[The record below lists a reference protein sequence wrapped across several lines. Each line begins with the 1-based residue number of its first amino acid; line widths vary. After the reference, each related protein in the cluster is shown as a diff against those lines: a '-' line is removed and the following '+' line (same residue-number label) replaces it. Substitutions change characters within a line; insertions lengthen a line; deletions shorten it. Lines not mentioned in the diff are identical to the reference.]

1 MLGYIAEKISARY
14 NVKKIH
20 IISITALAAAAAAVP
35 LVIKRRR
42 QKKNNVSPEDIRIS
56 VTPVT
61 DFKDKD
67 HLIFCDETNLSRR
80 LINLDNTINMR
91 DIGGYT
97 GLEGRKTKWGRVI
110 RSEALCHLS
119 DSDFDALAK
128 MGIKHVYDFR
138 DADKAQKTNE
148 RIPDGADYT
157 NLPVLEGLDIDI
169 KDVDFAHDPKAI
181 DKFFRKVYTLQV
193 TDKAPQYA
201 VVLKTLT
208 DEKETPILYHCT
220 NGKDRTG
227 FMTALILLICG
238 VPEETII
245 SDYTLTNLTF
255 DEAYDKL
262 GDIASENLNKNASF
276 NIPKIKLHD
285 FFGVDPNWIKIQ
297 LDYIRDNYQNVD
309 NYLIK
314 NTDLTK
320 ADLDAIRETMLEPI
334 Q

>member
-1 MLGYIAEKISARY
+1 M
-14 NVKKIH
+14 KKIH
-20 IISITALAAAAAAVP
+20 IVSITALAAAAAAVP
-35 LVIKRRR
+35 FIIKRRNK
-42 QKKNNVSPEDIRIS
+42 KKNAQQNAFRIG

-80 LINLDNTINMR
+80 LIKLENTINMR

-97 GLEGRKTKWGRVI
+97 GLDGRKTKWGRVI
-110 RSEALCHLS
+110 RSEELCHLS
-119 DSDFDALAK
+119 DNDFDALAK
-128 MGIKHVYDFR
+128 MGVKHVYDFR
-138 DADKAQKTNE
+138 DADKAKKTNE
-148 RIPDGADYT
+148 RVPDGADYT
-157 NLPVLEGLDIDI
+157 NLPVLEGLDIDL
-169 KDVDFAHDPKAI
+169 KDVDFINDPKAI
-181 DKFFRKVYTLQV
+181 DKFFQKVYKFQV

-201 VVLKTLT
+201 VVLKALT
-208 DEKETPILYHCT
+208 DEKQTPILYHCT

-262 GDIASENLNKNASF
+262 GDIASENLNQNAPF
-276 NIPKIKLHD
+276 AIPKIKLHD
-285 FFGVDPNWIKIQ
+285 FFGVDPKWIKIQ
-297 LDYIRDNYQNVD
+297 LDYIRDNYENVD
-309 NYLIK
+309 DYLIQ

-320 ADLDAIRETMLEPI
+320 KDLDAIRETMLEP
-334 Q
+334 

>member
-1 MLGYIAEKISARY
+1 MKTS
-14 NVKKIH
+14 H
-20 IISITALAAAAAAVP
+20 IVSITALAVAAAAVP
-35 LVIKRRR
+35 FIVKHHKK
-42 QKKNNVSPEDIRIS
+42 KKNADREDTRIG
-56 VTPVT
+56 VTPIT

-80 LINLDNTINMR
+80 IIQLDNTINMR

-97 GLEGRKTKWGRVI
+97 GLDGRKTKWGRVI
-110 RSEALCHLS
+110 RSEELCHLS
-119 DSDFDALAK
+119 DKDFRALTK
-128 MGIKHVYDFR
+128 MGVKHVYDFR
-138 DADKAQKTNE
+138 DADKAKKTNE

-157 NLPVLEGLDIDI
+157 NLPVLEGLDINI
-169 KDVDFAHDPKAI
+169 KDVDFNNDPKAI

-193 TDKAPQYA
+193 TKKAPQYA
-201 VVLKTLT
+201 VVLKALT

-245 SDYTLTNLTF
+245 SDYSLTNLTF
-255 DEAYDKL
+255 DEAYATL
-262 GDIASENLNKNASF
+262 GDIATENLNKNASF

-285 FFGVDPNWIKIQ
+285 FFGVDPNWIKLQ

-309 NYLIK
+309 NYLIQ

-320 ADLDAIRETMLEPI
+320 ADLDAIRETMLEPAK